1 MRKEFIRELQLLAK
15 YSILFVSKSNKSL
28 RLYINY
34 RVVNN
39 ITIKNN
45 YLLLFILE
53 LQNKLQEVQQFT
65 KFDILE
71 AFNRIRIKEE
81 NK

>member
-53 LQNKLQEVQQFT
+53 LQNKLQEVQ
-65 KFDILE
+65 
-71 AFNRIRIKEE
+71 
-81 NK
+81 